1 MNKGKRKSDVSKR
14 MMSTFN
20 CRRDFRV
27 RDEGSS
33 CVLNLSAFSSFSPM
47 ERLQFTVMPWLLPVG
62 LHTVL

>member
-1 MNKGKRKSDVSKR
+1 MNKGKRKSDLSKR
-14 MMSTFN
+14 LMSMFD

-47 ERLQFTVMPWLLPVG
+47 EHL
-62 LHTVL
+62 

>member
-47 ERLQFTVMPWLLPVG
+47 EHLQFMPWLLPIG

>member
-1 MNKGKRKSDVSKR
+1 MNKGKRKSDLSKR
-14 MMSTFN
+14 LMSMFD

-47 ERLQFTVMPWLLPVG
+47 EHLQFTVMPWLLPVG
-62 LHTVL
+62 LDIVL